1 MRGVIVKGTQCD
13 NGSFVCSRKLNQSL
27 RVSVK
32 AHRSETCIRSHYDEY
47 IIISSSTS
55 SGCVFMSEDYMGRY

>member
-1 MRGVIVKGTQCD
+1 MTMVRLCAAE
-13 NGSFVCSRKLNQSL
+13 NSNNQSL